1 MFTTVFDIS
10 FGEAFDNSNNALP
23 INENIT
29 SQRATALG
37 RNPYNVKT
45 NIGFYEKKKSQQLFS
60 LQSNQAISS
69 GDIIDISNS
78 YTKRKQTLGTLP
90 TFYDISKGPHSGT
103 LANITTITTET
114 ALIEN
119 LRLEET
125 EEKNVRKIL
134 CIDDRGVPQG
144 PNGETRY
151 DVFYMDSRN
160 LDVSGAPNF
169 GSLNAIIGG
178 PAPKDKDI
186 INSGS
191 KFVGSISTYTL
202 STDISAGQP
211 VCLDVNASGPITAK
225 ACDAGTLIQNI
236 LGIAIETKSANED
249 VDILTSGYIT
259 AKRETLFSS
268 GNTPGTVPMEG
279 VRIAQSSSAYGASTS
294 SVAWNYMFD
303 SSPPATWHRQNN
315 GSVKRTTKDPNVV
328 NGDPIVVTGPINF
341 QDDNL
346 ASDGNTNPGDYSR
359 SVNAREEFDAG
370 EGNTFLMKVNK
381 AIFEIG
387 ASGRADPRY
396 DYLRIQYSDD
406 NINYKN
412 LNQRVAPNISPYLY
426 YVKDDVFN
434 ANIAFST
441 ATTILG
447 GSGIDDPNWEPDDND
462 GEPWDGSGPALGT
475 DNRRDRNGFDEGSY
489 FPVNIGGKPDGA
501 GTSGPEADT
510 TSPLLQW
517 NPINARYLRFI
528 FRSDGSGQDTGF
540 DIDLNVNRSAPA
552 GPELELDSNQIGAPL
567 YLNNNNYSEVTE
579 NDDKGNVLIGYVAGT
594 DVSDNS
600 IYMRTLNFPQSSGS
614 FSRIVTTVPT
624 SSGIMGEIIFN
635 TTNNKMYIWNGSA
648 WRAIATSAS

>member
-23 INENIT
+23 VNENIT
-29 SQRATALG
+29 SQKATALG

-191 KFVGSISTYTL
+191 DFVGSISRYTL
-202 STDISAGQP
+202 LTDISAGQP

-225 ACDAGTLIQNI
+225 SCDAGTLIQNI

-268 GNTPGTVPMEG
+268 AKIPGTVPMPSI
-279 VRIAQSSSAYGASTS
+279 RIAMNSDEYGTQFYGESDGTSINKKKWNSVPQRAS
-294 SVAWNYMFD
+294 D
-303 SSPPATWHRQNN
+303 
-315 GSVKRTTKDPNVV
+315 GSISRTNPE
-328 NGDPIVVTGPINF
+328 DPIVVTGPINF
-341 QDDNL
+341 QDDGGT
-346 ASDGNTNPGDYSR
+346 ADYSKH
-359 SVNAREEFDAG
+359 VLAREEFDAG
-370 EGNTFLMKVNK
+370 EGNTFLMKVNSFN
-381 AIFEIG
+381 FEERTSTNG
-387 ASGRADPRY
+387 PRY
-396 DYLRIQYSDD
+396 DWLRMQYSDD
-406 NINYKN
+406 NIAWKN
-412 LNQRVAPNISPYLY
+412 LNKRVAPIISSRLY
-426 YVKDDVFN
+426 YVKDDNFN
-434 ANIAFST
+434 DSISSAIPDLSGNSD
-441 ATTILG
+441 ATVD
-447 GSGIDDPNWEPDDND
+447 SSNNWAAGD
-462 GEPWDGSGPALGT
+462 GDAEPWDGDGSSLGT
-475 DNRRDRNGFDEGSY
+475 DNRREGDGWDEGSY
-489 FPVNIGGKPDGA
+489 FPTRGSPPLSGA
-501 GTSGPEADT
+501 DEVLSIQFNE
-510 TSPLLQW
+510 
-517 NPINARYLRFI
+517 INARYLRFI
-528 FRSDGSGQDTGF
+528 FFSDTGEQKSGF
-540 DIDLNVNRSAPA
+540 DIDLNVNISQTA
-552 GPELELDSNQIGAPL
+552 GPVIQLDSNQIGAPL

-648 WRAIATSAS
+648 WRAIATNAS

>member
-23 INENIT
+23 VSLNVPSSAPPSGIT
-29 SQRATALG
+29 
-37 RNPYNVKT
+37 PYNVKT
-45 NIGFYEKKKSQQLFS
+45 NIGFYEKKKTQRLFS
-60 LQSNQAISS
+60 LQAKEGISS

-78 YTKRKQTLGTLP
+78 YTKKKQTANALP

-169 GSLNAIIGG
+169 GSLNAIVGG

-191 KFVGSISTYTL
+191 KFVGSISIYTL

-211 VCLDVNASGPITAK
+211 VCLDVNAKGPITAK
-225 ACDAGTLIQNI
+225 ACDAETLIQNI

-249 VDILTSGYIT
+249 VEILTSGYIT

-268 GNTPGTVPMEG
+268 GNIPGTVPMEG
-279 VRIAQSSSAYGASTS
+279 LRIGTSSSVYGASAS
-294 SVAWNYMFD
+294 SVSWNVAERALPWARLND
-303 SSPPATWHRQNN
+303 GAVT
-315 GSVKRTTKDPNVV
+315 RTTHISPYDPNVG
-328 NGDPIVVTGPINF
+328 NGDPIVVTGPIKF
-341 QDDNL
+341 KDD
-346 ASDGNTNPGDYSR
+346 GGDNDYTSK
-359 SVNAREEFDAG
+359 VNAREEFDAG

-381 AIFEIG
+381 AIFEIA
-387 ASGRADPRY
+387 ASNSTKPRY
-396 DYLRIQYSDD
+396 DWLRIQYSDD

-434 ANIAFST
+434 EDIAFST
-441 ATTILG
+441 GQPDTILG
-447 GSGIDDPNWEPDDND
+447 GSGKDDPNWAPSNGD
-462 GEPWDGSGPALGT
+462 GEPWNGSGPDLGT

-489 FPVNIGGKPDGA
+489 FPVNIGGAPDQSGA
-501 GTSGPEADT
+501 PPANMD
-510 TSPLLQW
+510 SPLLQW

-528 FRSDGSGQDTGF
+528 FKSDVSGDYKGF
-540 DIDLNVNRSAPA
+540 DIDLNVNRSAPG

-614 FSRIVTTVPT
+614 FSRIVTAVPT
-624 SSGIMGEIIFN
+624 SAGIMGEIIFN